1 MSTAQCEIGIVR
13 IRVGLINDI
22 LRFNYKYSTIFS
34 FRKFKYHPFLS
45 LSLVC
50 AFGSTQAILW
60 GVSRNSKYRFRRAIF
75 FLILK
80 KILYINVYIIM
91 YFCYEEGGLFP
102 SKISK

>member
-45 LSLVC
+45 LSLSVC
-50 AFGSTQAILW
+50 VRSAVRRQFYGE
-60 GVSRNSKYRFRRAIF
+60 YRETVNIDFAAPF
-75 FLILK
+75 FFF
-80 KILYINVYIIM
+80 NT
-91 YFCYEEGGLFP
+91 
-102 SKISK
+102 

>member
-34 FRKFKYHPFLS
+34 FRKFKYHLFLS
-45 LSLVC
+45 

>member
-45 LSLVC
+45 LSLSVC
-50 AFGSTQAILW
+50 VTLGSTQAILW

-75 FLILK
+75 F
-80 KILYINVYIIM
+80 
-91 YFCYEEGGLFP
+91 F
-102 SKISK
+102 